1 MQQTRSVAFLVSCF
15 ADIVLV
21 LPLGFYC
28 DVTNNCIICDETN
41 TMVVL
46 PRYCF
51 TQTTGVSS
59 TYLATSGILVD
70 LCIKEVDDSAD
81 WLHLY
86 VSPTGTNSGE
96 VAIKEVLYY

>member
-1 MQQTRSVAFLVSCF
+1 MVA
-15 ADIVLV
+15 
-21 LPLGFYC
+21 
-28 DVTNNCIICDETN
+28 
-41 TMVVL
+41 L

-59 TYLATSGILVD
+59 TSLATSGIQVD

-86 VSPTGTNSGE
+86 VSPETNSGE
-96 VAIKEVLYY
+96 VAIKDVLYY